1 MTCFSTL
8 TKAIKL
14 HIQHYDLFC
23 VKCLEKL
30 YMTNSEFISLDIY
43 WAAPC
48 FTNHILKSPFLIQ
61 ESITST
67 QAEPLHV
74 LSVPHKVQSVG
85 RPTAAQ
91 VRTELFPL
99 LHAFHHSFTFLPLK
113 YSPQPLSSHLLKS
126 YPLKDSSQIPTI
138 FFRMTSL
145 LKPWQHILSLI
156 EHLTYVLLCCNY
168 LNFSYLYPNQVLK
181 LLYQDCVSSV
191 FSSSIVTVAITSPAH
206 KCLVHASRG

>member
-23 VKCLEKL
+23 VKMFRKKL
-30 YMTNSEFISLDIY
+30 YMTNSEFISLWHLLSCFHVSQIIFWKVHSSSRRASLLLKQNPYMY
-43 WAAPC
+43 WV
-48 FTNHILKSPFLIQ
+48 SPTKCNQ
-61 ESITST
+61 W
-67 QAEPLHV
+67 
-74 LSVPHKVQSVG
+74 G
-85 RPTAAQ
+85 DPTAAQ

-145 LKPWQHILSLI
+145 LKTMAAYFISNRALNI
-156 EHLTYVLLCCNY
+156 CTLCCNY
-168 LNFSYLYPNQVLK
+168 LNFSYLYPNQ
-181 LLYQDCVSSV
+181 
-191 FSSSIVTVAITSPAH
+191 F
-206 KCLVHASRG
+206 